1 MQKIRSRLVNFRVT
15 DEEFEQLKTAAT
27 VQGARC
33 LSEFAR
39 LVMLGTGTG
48 AHLPAAVE
56 SLDGKLSLF
65 DHRLNVLESNVAR
78 LVDALESE
86 DRAVLSRKSEN

>member
-1 MQKIRSRLVNFRVT
+1 
-15 DEEFEQLKTAAT
+15 
-27 VQGARC
+27 
-33 LSEFAR
+33 
-39 LVMLGTGTG
+39 MLGTGTG